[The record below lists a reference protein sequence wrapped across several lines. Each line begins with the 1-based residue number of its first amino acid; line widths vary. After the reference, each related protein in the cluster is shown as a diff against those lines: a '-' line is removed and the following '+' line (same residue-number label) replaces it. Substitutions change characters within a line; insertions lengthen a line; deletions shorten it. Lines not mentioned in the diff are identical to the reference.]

1 MPWLALLAGN
11 GLHAVITSLLGL
23 SMITASDSLAILAI
37 AAAASTVLGGAVAAR
52 RKSAAC
58 PPDPRA
64 LAWLNLWTAVTFVSF
79 FLGVAVY
86 GAVVV
91 FTLGASF
98 APLAVT
104 TWSGLQALRT
114 PAGDQASGRPS
125 RAQWCAVG
133 LMAVLGASLVAA
145 LAGTDSRGIGAL
157 LVAAALGVIDGM
169 AAGGVAIVSRSLGR
183 DGAGVWQVMAHRY
196 YATVV
201 VSVVALLILV
211 PSGLLAAPSMSLSIS
226 IAAAFGS
233 LVVPF
238 FLIQYAVQRL
248 APVLVTA
255 ALALIPVIAL
265 FVEMAAGRA
274 VPWPALLLG
283 LLIVPASLAIFATE
297 QKPAGQSSPAVEQA
311 AELV

>member
-1 MPWLALLAGN
+1 MPWLALLIGN

-37 AAAASTVLGGAVAAR
+37 AAGACTVLGGAAAGRNPAAR
-52 RKSAAC
+52 L
-58 PPDPRA
+58 PDPRA
-64 LAWLNLWTAVTFVSF
+64 LAGLNLWTAVTFVAF
-79 FLGVAVY
+79 FLGVSVY

-91 FTLGASF
+91 FTLGASI

-104 TWSGLQALRT
+104 AWSALQARSNL
-114 PAGDQASGRPS
+114 ASRCPS

-145 LAGTDSRGIGAL
+145 LAGTDPRGIVAL
-157 LVAAALGVIDGM
+157 LVASVLGVIDGV
-169 AAGGVAIVSRSLGR
+169 AAGGVAIVSRGLGR
-183 DGAGVWQVMAHRY
+183 DGVGVWQVMAHRY
-196 YATVV
+196 YLTVV
-201 VSVVALLILV
+201 IAVAALVILV
-211 PSGLLAAPSMSLSIS
+211 PSGLMAAPSMSLSMS

-255 ALALIPVIAL
+255 ALALIPAIAL

-274 VPWPALLLG
+274 VSWPVLALG
-283 LLIVPASLAIFATE
+283 LLIVPASLTIFATE
-297 QKPAGQSSPAVEQA
+297 HQQA
-311 AELV
+311 AHIRAVGPEAELAQRVA

>member
-1 MPWLALLAGN
+1 MPWLALLVGN

-37 AAAASTVLGGAVAAR
+37 AAGACTVLGGAAAR
-52 RKSAAC
+52 RNPAARL
-58 PPDPRA
+58 PDPRA
-64 LAWLNLWTAVTFVSF
+64 LAWLNLWTAVTFVAF

-104 TWSGLQALRT
+104 AWSGLQARSN
-114 PAGDQASGRPS
+114 PASGRPS

-133 LMAVLGASLVAA
+133 LMAVLGAALVAA
-145 LAGTDSRGIGAL
+145 LAGTDPRGIGAL
-157 LVAAALGVIDGM
+157 LVVSALGVIDGM
-169 AAGGVAIVSRSLGR
+169 AAGGVAIVSRGMGR
-183 DGAGVWQVMAHRY
+183 GGVGVWQVMAHRY

-201 VSVVALLILV
+201 VAVVALLILV
-211 PSGLLAAPSMSLSIS
+211 PTGLMAAPSMSLSTS

-248 APVLVTA
+248 APVRVTA
-255 ALALIPVIAL
+255 ALALIPAIAL
-265 FVEMAAGRA
+265 VVEMAAGRA
-274 VPWPALLLG
+274 VSWPALALG

-297 QKPAGQSSPAVEQA
+297 HRQVSAIEPEVELAQRVA
-311 AELV
+311 

>member
-1 MPWLALLAGN
+1 MPWIALLIGN
-11 GLHAVITSLLGL
+11 CLHAVITSLLGL
-23 SMITASDSLAILAI
+23 SMITPSDSLAILAI
-37 AAAASTVLGGAVAAR
+37 AAGACTVLGGAAAGR
-52 RKSAAC
+52 R
-58 PPDPRA
+58 PHQPGQQRLPDPGA
-64 LAWLNLWTAVTFVSF
+64 LAWLNLWTAVTFVAF

-104 TWSGLQALRT
+104 VWSSRQAGN
-114 PAGDQASGRPS
+114 PALGRPS

-133 LMAVLGASLVAA
+133 LMAVLGASLVVA
-145 LAGTDSRGIGAL
+145 LAGTDPRGIGAL
-157 LVAAALGVIDGM
+157 LVASVLGVIDGI
-169 AAGGVAIVSRSLGR
+169 AAGGVAIVSRSMGR
-183 DGAGVWQVMAHRY
+183 DGVGVWQVMAHRY
-196 YATVV
+196 YATVAVAV
-201 VSVVALLILV
+201 VGLLILV
-211 PSGLLAAPSMSLSIS
+211 PTGLMAAPSMSLSMS

-255 ALALIPVIAL
+255 ALALIPAIAL

-274 VPWPALLLG
+274 VSWPALALG
-283 LLIVPASLAIFATE
+283 LLIVPASLAIFAAE
-297 QKPAGQSSPAVEQA
+297 HKRPSAVEPEV
-311 AELV
+311 ELAQRVA